1 MELKVCSKCGEE
13 KSVKEFYISVDN
25 RDNKSYYSSI
35 CKVCK
40 SIYAKQYRQNN
51 KERISNSAKQYYK
64 KNKTIINEQSKK
76 YYYNNK
82 EWYSGRRKKYHED
95 NKEKE
100 NEMGLKYY
108 WNNREVMRIKAS
120 KWRSDN
126 PDKANAQ
133 SAKRRSRILHLTL
146 SSVDKK
152 MIEYMYRIA
161 HEMTEERGIEYQV
174 DHIKP
179 LSKGGLHHEDNLQ
192 ILSKDLNLRKAS
204 KWPLTK
210 EEKLLY
216 AGVTIK
222 DLKNEGD

>member
-51 KERISNSAKQYYK
+51 KERISNSAKQYY
-64 KNKTIINEQSKK
+64 
-76 YYYNNK
+76 
-82 EWYSGRRKKYHED
+82 
-95 NKEKE
+95 
-100 NEMGLKYY
+100 
-108 WNNREVMRIKAS
+108 